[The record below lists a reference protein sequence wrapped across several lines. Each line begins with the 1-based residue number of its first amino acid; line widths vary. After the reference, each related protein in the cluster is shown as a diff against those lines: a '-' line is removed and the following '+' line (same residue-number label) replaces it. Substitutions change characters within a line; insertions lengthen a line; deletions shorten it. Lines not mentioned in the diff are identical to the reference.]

1 MFIENMGTIFTAL
14 VLLGIVTAV
23 ILKIVR
29 DRRKGKC
36 AGCSCGCAS
45 SNDVSDCGR

>member
-1 MFIENMGTIFTAL
+1 MGTILVVL
-14 VLLGIVTAV
+14 VLLGIIAAA

-29 DRRKGKC
+29 DKRKGKC

-45 SNDVSDCGR
+45 SSDLSDCR